1 MNIYIDLDTLT
12 LIQSPT
18 DRRTVSRLDIKRGD
32 HSPFTIRFLRAG
44 LPVRLGASTVLT
56 FAAKENGKFDAAA
69 VSLFDD
75 FAQSAIPTAPAP
87 DSDPHWTGAPSF
99 NTVELNALFDIDADP
114 DNDPPFVDIMAEFTW
129 QATGDAGPT
138 TSRTF
143 GIRVLN
149 DVFRGDEDTP
159 LALPTPEQWL
169 SAQTSPI
176 LEALQGAENDPSRI
190 GLEYLPGSLDSDI
203 TGAAVGESLI
213 ESLESV
219 YAGTSGIFHFATT
232 RANQGSFTVKTTSG
246 YARLINANGSLGS
259 VVAAVGG
266 TITLTIPAAG
276 GHRAYGVISTTST
289 GVTLGMFEEISLVSK
304 QLTAV
309 SVTSLSFL
317 KQLILDNNYLTE
329 IDATGLGFLNFL
341 HVGDNRLTRFA
352 GTGLSQLDT
361 LLLHNNQIA
370 QFSGAGMG
378 NLTYLGLASNQ
389 LVSFSGT
396 GMGSLQ
402 SLDLSGNMLANF
414 PSAGLGNLQELNLA
428 NNQLA
433 AFSGAGLGLL
443 TILNLA
449 NNKLTGFSNTG
460 LGGLTN
466 LNLSDNEIPTF
477 SGVGYAN
484 LVVLNLS
491 WNKLI
496 ILSSEGLESLKQLDL
511 SGNNLGTFSG
521 AGFGSLT
528 HLILDATKLT
538 SISLAGLPLLKTV
551 SMRQH
556 YFSQAAHDAAF
567 NSLPAAANG
576 NIGYWDSTWD
586 PTDSFLPSAASE
598 AKRTAMTA
606 GGWTLVFGPL

>member
-276 GHRAYGVISTTST
+276 GHRAYGVLSCNSAGAIFGSITEITIFAKQVTAIKVNSLSALTYLNLDGNYLVTFDQTGLSNLTYLHLGDNKLTSFLFSGQPSLQELYLHNNNLSEVGNLLGGPLSNNLQILSLGGNRLTSFPTTGFINLRELDLTHSIINT
-289 GVTLGMFEEISLVSK
+289 FSLSS
-304 QLTAV
+304 AV
-309 SVTSLSFL
+309 S
-317 KQLILDNNYLTE
+317 LTRLVL
-329 IDATGLGFLNFL
+329 DATGL
-341 HVGDNRLTRFA
+341 
-352 GTGLSQLDT
+352 
-361 LLLHNNQIA
+361 
-370 QFSGAGMG
+370 
-378 NLTYLGLASNQ
+378 
-389 LVSFSGT
+389 
-396 GMGSLQ
+396 
-402 SLDLSGNMLANF
+402 
-414 PSAGLGNLQELNLA
+414 
-428 NNQLA
+428 
-433 AFSGAGLGLL
+433 
-443 TILNLA
+443 
-449 NNKLTGFSNTG
+449 
-460 LGGLTN
+460 TN
-466 LNLSDNEIPTF
+466 
-477 SGVGYAN
+477 V
-484 LVVLNLS
+484 
-491 WNKLI
+491 
-496 ILSSEGLESLKQLDL
+496 
-511 SGNNLGTFSG
+511 
-521 AGFGSLT
+521 
-528 HLILDATKLT
+528 
-538 SISLAGLPLLKTV
+538 SLAGLNSLNYV

-556 YFSQAAHDAAF
+556 YLSQAAHDAAF
-567 NSLPAAANG
+567 NSLPAAADDNAG
-576 NIGYWDSTWD
+576 FWDSTWD
-586 PTDSFLPSAASE
+586 PNDSFLPSAASG
-598 AKRTAMTA
+598 AKRTAMIA
-606 GGWTLVFGPL
+606 GGWTLAFGTVTP